1 MGGSILMYTFLIYSV
16 GTFFTNLFLLSMF
29 FESGELIGLQ
39 WVNPVVIYNNVS
51 VNWFGCIVLTILAHI
66 AAGPWVV
73 FYWLY
78 KLCTVGRK

>member
-1 MGGSILMYTFLIYSV
+1 MVPFIVYTVATGLI
-16 GTFFTNLFLLSMF
+16 NMF
-29 FESGELIGLQ
+29 IMAACLDNGDVVGLQ
-39 WVNPVVIYNNVS
+39 WINPIVIYNNVS

>member
-1 MGGSILMYTFLIYSV
+1 MDIFLIYLA
-16 GTFFTNLFLLSMF
+16 GTFFINLSISAICL
-29 FESGELIGLQ
+29 ETGDLIGLQ
-39 WVNPVVIYNNVS
+39 WVNPILIYNNVS

>member
-1 MGGSILMYTFLIYSV
+1 MYTFLLYSV
-16 GTFFTNLFLLSMF
+16 DTFFTNLFLLSMF

-66 AAGPWVV
+66 AAGPWVI
-73 FYWLY
+73 FYWFY